1 MNNYKIL
8 EWNVNL
14 QSNTNNEIPVFVGKA
29 IENIKADIVILTEFV
44 FCKNAH
50 KFLQDTFA
58 KHGYDY
64 YPKAKTAIYE
74 VNEILIAW
82 KKDKLTLGDEKT
94 IYNEVCREDW
104 NVPNFLTISLV
115 TTDGEILRVA
125 GVRITMTTENE
136 TVAKAEDR
144 DINYEKQ
151 AKLRYS
157 EMKKVYDELA
167 KLTDDDSVVLIAG
180 DFNNYRRY
188 TRRPEWNYKKITC
201 EREYYTSYTPK
212 GDSYDGDGKKFPPA
226 PEDHFIT
233 KNCCIKDYSYNRDFA
248 LFDTSI
254 YRRGKD
260 NFRGIDS
267 PNPDHAMLIGTLI
280 I

>member
-14 QSNTNNEIPVFVGKA
+14 QSNTNNEIPAFVGKA

-44 FCKNAH
+44 FCENAED
-50 KFLQDTFA
+50 FLQDTFV
-58 KHGYDY
+58 KNGYDY
-64 YPKAKTAIYE
+64 YPKAKTTS
-74 VNEILIAW
+74 VNEVLIAW
-82 KKDKLTLGDEKT
+82 KTSKLTLGDEKT
-94 IYNEVCREDW
+94 IYYEKCSKDLD
-104 NVPNFLTISLV
+104 VPNFLTLPLV

-201 EREYYTSYTPK
+201 KRKEYTSYTPK